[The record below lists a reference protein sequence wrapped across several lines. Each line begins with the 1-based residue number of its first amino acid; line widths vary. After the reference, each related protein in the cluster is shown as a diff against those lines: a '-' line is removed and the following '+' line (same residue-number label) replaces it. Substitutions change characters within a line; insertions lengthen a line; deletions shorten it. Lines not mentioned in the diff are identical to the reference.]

1 MNIYSTEIK
10 SESGSDC
17 EIKVFP
23 LTEME
28 AGDKPSGISVQNN
41 EGAGVGGRQG
51 GKNEKRK
58 KEKKKN
64 NEDSYMSNS

>member
-23 LTEME
+23 IMEME
-28 AGDKPSGISVQNN
+28 AGDKPSGISV
-41 EGAGVGGRQG
+41 
-51 GKNEKRK
+51 
-58 KEKKKN
+58 
-64 NEDSYMSNS
+64 